1 MISFNQ
7 DYINY
12 GYYAN
17 MDFISDPEKV
27 RWAHF
32 IKDRRYLYE
41 EIGLFEGAYLY
52 KKGIYRPTN
61 SSIMNSGGNRSNLF
75 NAPSREAIYKRA
87 MKLAYGDSWT
97 YDYEEFVKFDEPG
110 RAEWINWYGTNTR
123 SVNKKTIKDYKHIP
137 PKIFNYPA
145 VVK

>member
-1 MISFNQ
+1 MS
-7 DYINY
+7 
-12 GYYAN
+12 
-17 MDFISDPEKV
+17 S
-27 RWAHF
+27 RLHF
-32 IKDRRYLYE
+32 INDSRYYNEKLGAY
-41 EIGLFEGAYLY
+41 EGAVWT
-52 KKGIYRPTN
+52 KGVYRATET
-61 SSIMNSGGNRSNLF
+61 SIMSIDYSGLF

>member
-1 MISFNQ
+1 
-7 DYINY
+7 
-12 GYYAN
+12 
-17 MDFISDPEKV
+17 
-27 RWAHF
+27 
-32 IKDRRYLYE
+32 
-41 EIGLFEGAYLY
+41 
-52 KKGIYRPTN
+52 
-61 SSIMNSGGNRSNLF
+61 MNSGGNRSNLF

-110 RAEWINWYGTNTR
+110 RSEWINANTR
-123 SVNKKTIKDYKHIP
+123 SANEEMMKNCKHIP